1 MSVELATLT
10 GLKNDLRTFGA
21 ATKEITGTAGEALS
35 KGDSFYIG
43 TNGNFY
49 KTASAAESVGTFSL
63 DQETGL
69 VLERDTYWQVKQATN
84 SNGWIAGVLWRNYG
98 STNVGSKATNIH
110 LFVINPSNGNIAF
123 QEIWT
128 GVYQYYNG
136 SSYSPYVRSLRD
148 VNVQFVDDTHIWV
161 LHDESYINRDS
172 SNNYN
177 NGNLKIWSKVYTL
190 NESTGAIS
198 GIRNES
204 DTFAS
209 SMTSS
214 SSVSGGYG
222 YTLIWPGR
230 NDTAFYKGYNFGQH
244 YSFILSLD
252 SSYLLSKNSLT
263 YSNNQ
268 ISQRS
273 SDHQSLGY
281 HHDETN
287 NRTYLFTLSNPSA
300 TSFYYAT
307 SEQTLGSTT
316 GAPDGTALVSYGSY
330 SLIDNLYV
338 GYGGNYNYN
347 VTPKTNGVMKVF
359 EIDWTSSTAITW
371 TEVPMEIGNF
381 PFSKGVSISTSPF
394 DTTRNFPWLKIGSD
408 YYFVA
413 YQADKGEQTYE
424 DVSGTTRTYT
434 MYNAVVCKLTKDVP
448 NSKYVLD
455 FVCVIDDAVASFG
468 EYPFSIFKDASN
480 NIKVMAYRFDTVG
493 GTSGSNFMYEVITYD
508 ITPYIAGGQAG
519 ASVNGVIKADVASG
533 ASATG
538 IIEGQLADIAV
549 PVGTSLNGWTGI
561 GNNQAVKG

>member
-43 TNGNFY
+43 TDGNFY

-63 DQETGL
+63 DQQTGL
-69 VLERDTYWQVKQATN
+69 TIERDTNWQVKQATN
-84 SNGWIAGVLWRNYG
+84 SNGWIAGVLWRHYG
-98 STNVGSKATNIH
+98 STNVGSKANNIF
-110 LFVINPSNGNIAF
+110 LFVINPSNGNIAL
-123 QEIWT
+123 QQIWAEN
-128 GVYQYYNG
+128 YQNFNG
-136 SSYSPYVRSLRD
+136 SGYYPYARTTKD
-148 VNVQFVDDTHIWV
+148 VNIQFYDDTHIWV
-161 LHDESYINRDS
+161 VHDENSINRDS
-172 SNNYN
+172 NNNYSS
-177 NGNLKIWSKVYTL
+177 GLLRFYSKVYTL
-190 NESTGAIS
+190 DETTGATT

-204 DTFAS
+204 DTLTTGQT
-209 SMTSS
+209 TSS
-214 SSVSGGYG
+214 SVTGGYG
-222 YTLIWPGR
+222 YSVFWPGR
-230 NDTAFYKGYNFGQH
+230 NDTFFYKAYTFGQH
-244 YSFILSLD
+244 YGAILSLN
-252 SSYLLSKNSLT
+252 STYNLSKNTLI
-263 YSNNQ
+263 YNNNQ

-273 SDHQSLGY
+273 SDHYSVGY
-281 HHDETN
+281 HHDKTN
-287 NRTYLFTLSNPSA
+287 NRSYLFSLSNPSA
-300 TSFYYAT
+300 SSYYYAT
-307 SEQTLGSTT
+307 GEQTLGSTT
-316 GAPDGTALVSYGSY
+316 GAPNGTALVSYGTY

-338 GYGGNYNYN
+338 GYGGNYTFNSA
-347 VTPKTNGVMKVF
+347 TKTNGVMKVF

-381 PFSKGVSISTSPF
+381 PFPKGVSISTSPF
-394 DTTRNFPWLKIGSD
+394 DTSRNFPWLKIGSD

-413 YQADKGEQTYE
+413 FQADKSEQTYE
-424 DVSGTTRTYT
+424 DVSGTTRSYT

-455 FVCVIDDAVASFG
+455 FVCVLDDATSSFG

-480 NIKVMAYRFDTVG
+480 NIKVMAYRFDDYG
-493 GTSGSNFMYEVITYD
+493 GTSGGNYIYEVITYD
-508 ITPYIAGGQAG
+508 ITPYIASGQAG

-533 ASATG
+533 ATATG